1 MPNLKITNLARL
13 QKMASPEEKY
23 NRRRLRG
30 SYITT
35 VVSISL
41 VLFMLGLLGLIILHA
56 QKLSDYVKENIGF
69 SIIMK
74 DNVKEAGIIQLQK
87 ILDAT
92 PYVKSTKYITKEQA
106 AEEFAKE
113 LGEDFT
119 SFLGYNPLLP
129 TIEVRFNAEYA
140 NNDSLTIIKD
150 KILDNANVKE
160 VWYQESLV
168 DVVNKNVRKIGIII
182 LGFSGLLLLISIAL
196 INNTIRLSVYSK
208 RFLIRSMQLVGATRR
223 FISKPFILK
232 GIVQGIF
239 GAILAVILLGG
250 IVYISQREVPELVSL
265 QDIDL
270 YLSLLGIV
278 ILLGIIITWLSN
290 YFAVRK
296 YIKIKSE
303 NLYF

>member
-1 MPNLKITNLARL
+1 MAR
-13 QKMASPEEKY
+13 QEDKY
-23 NRRRLRG
+23 TRRRLQS

-41 VLFMLGLLGLIILHA
+41 VLFMLGLLGLIIFHA
-56 QKLSDYVKENIGF
+56 KKLSDYVKENIGF

-74 DNVKEAGIIQLQK
+74 ENVKEAGIIKLQK

-92 PYVKSTKYITKEQA
+92 DYIKSTEYITKEQA
-106 AEEFAKE
+106 AKEFTEE

-129 TIEVRFNAEYA
+129 TIEVRFKAAYA
-140 NNDSLTIIKD
+140 NNDSLSVIKD
-150 KILDNANVKE
+150 KILADENVKE
-160 VWYQESLV
+160 VFYQESLV
-168 DVVNKNVRKIGIII
+168 NVVNKNVRKIGIII
-182 LGFSGLLLLISIAL
+182 LGFSALLLIIAIAL

-208 RFLIRSMQLVGATRR
+208 RFIIRSMQLVGATRR

-232 GIVQGIF
+232 GVLQGIISSF
-239 GAILAVILLGG
+239 IAIILLVG
-250 IVYISQREVPELVSL
+250 IVYVSQRELPELVNL

-270 YLSLLGIV
+270 FLSLFGIV
-278 ILLGIIITWLSN
+278 IFLGIIISWLSN

-296 YIKIKSE
+296 YIRIKTDY
-303 NLYF
+303 LFY